1 MVLLLKNVRE
11 RFAAKI
17 TIQLVFFLCLTQYQL
32 PVSAG
37 GQRSVPDFEKRG
49 SGGEGG
55 GGSEKHKCL
64 GDLKESLP
72 QIFAWGAYYISFH
85 KGLCKVQYDFE
96 G

>member
-11 RFAAKI
+11 RSAAKI

-37 GQRSVPDFEKRG
+37 GQPSVPDFEKG
-49 SGGEGG
+49 GG
-55 GGSEKHKCL
+55 GGSEKHECL

-72 QIFAWGAYYISFH
+72 QIFAWGAYYISCQ
-85 KGLCKVQYDFE
+85 KGLCKVKYDFE